1 MPIFEFKCKK
11 CKNIFEELI
20 LSPAEE
26 KKLSCPKCGSGST
39 EKLMS
44 RFARGKSSDSFMSM
58 LNGTQ
63 PSGGSCSTT

>member
-20 LSPAEE
+20 YSSAEE
-26 KKLSCPKCGSGST
+26 KKLVCPQCGSKKT

-44 RFARGKSSDSFMSM
+44 VFAGSKSSCSSCAS
-58 LNGTQ
+58 T
-63 PSGGSCSTT
+63 SCSTS